1 MKTSF
6 AVLALLGYVNA
17 AETVHISIDQN
28 ELARAAQAIAGT
40 AEEYVNDNMDNI
52 QPIALSAQG
61 IVEEFMTRSS
71 AFDDIKADA
80 ILNFLGYAKD
90 AFYPN
95 PATCDEVA
103 FADCLVGRARY

>member
-40 AEEYVNDNMDNI
+40 AEQYVNNNMDHI
-52 QPIALSAQG
+52 
-61 IVEEFMTRSS
+61 
-71 AFDDIKADA
+71 
-80 ILNFLGYAKD
+80 
-90 AFYPN
+90 
-95 PATCDEVA
+95 
-103 FADCLVGRARY
+103 